1 MRKVAIAML
10 AALSAAWVV
19 VGGSGDGADKTRISV
34 MNFNMAFSRRGW
46 Q

>member
-19 VGGSGDGADKTRISV
+19 IDGSDGADKIRIFV
-34 MNFNMAFSRRGW
+34 MNFNMAFSRRCW

>member
-10 AALSAAWVV
+10 AALSVAWVV
-19 VGGSGDGADKTRISV
+19 VDGSDGADKIRISV

>member
-10 AALSAAWVV
+10 AALSAAWVFID
-19 VGGSGDGADKTRISV
+19 GSDGADKIRISV
-34 MNFNMAFSRRGW
+34 TNFNMAFARRGW